1 MRRQIPGL
9 NSQHQQFEDAFDG
22 VFLVRL
28 EKGIHRW
35 NPTKPFVELQFV
47 VLEPST
53 FQGRSF
59 SGRLYCT
66 EKALW
71 KFHWLLKDFGY
82 DTDLLH
88 HDQFDE
94 RALLDLRGVVR
105 TSPKVLNRRVYQS
118 LDSFA
123 PAAEWKTLYDK
134 SVENPGVREKR
145 MDSDGL

>member
-1 MRRQIPGL
+1 
-9 NSQHQQFEDAFDG
+9 
-22 VFLVRL
+22 
-28 EKGIHRW
+28 
-35 NPTKPFVELQFV
+35 
-47 VLEPST
+47 LEPN
-53 FQGRSF
+53 F
-59 SGRLYCT
+59 S
-66 EKALW
+66 KAVLFPAVCIAQRKPLW
-71 KFHWLLKDFGY
+71 KFHWFLKDFGY

-134 SVENPGVREKR
+134 SVENPDVREKLR
-145 MDSDGL
+145 GSDGL